1 MRSQY
6 VLCQHDLNEFVKF
19 HKQLSDAIALTQ
31 GSINY
36 YGGAHGY
43 GTLMKRLR
51 SIEKR
56 TEKLR
61 EEINSLVNDELYK
74 RG

>member
-19 HKQLSDAIALTQ
+19 HKQLSDALALMR
-31 GSINY
+31 GAINY

-51 SIEKR
+51 SVEKR
-56 TEKLR
+56 AEKLR
-61 EEINSLVNDELYK
+61 EEVGELVNDELYK